1 MQSLEEES
9 RMNLF
14 RYSKELSFM
23 RQMILEGLW
32 DDVEN
37 FLEITHIRDKIDG

>member
-1 MQSLEEES
+1 
-9 RMNLF
+9 
-14 RYSKELSFM
+14 
-23 RQMILEGLW
+23 MILEGLW